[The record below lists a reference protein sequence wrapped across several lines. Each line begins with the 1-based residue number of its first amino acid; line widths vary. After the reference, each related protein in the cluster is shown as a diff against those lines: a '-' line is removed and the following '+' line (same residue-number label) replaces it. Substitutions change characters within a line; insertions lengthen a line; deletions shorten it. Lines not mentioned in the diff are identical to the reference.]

1 MFRAV
6 ESKPYKE
13 NKKPRNTTKCPETFK
28 KTIRSHGRP
37 NSGRHCPTHLLLL
50 SLLNLLPHVSSLD
63 FGNIDLVIIVL
74 GIPFRIATAIDEP
87 FGPDSS
93 DIELAALQDQAC
105 FGRRGHSVV
114 RTGDRQS
121 GIADLILR
129 TAGTTAAVFESRTI
143 FGRENE
149 RVALSSRSTNSRV

>member
-1 MFRAV
+1 M
-6 ESKPYKE
+6 
-13 NKKPRNTTKCPETFK
+13 
-28 KTIRSHGRP
+28 
-37 NSGRHCPTHLLLL
+37 
-50 SLLNLLPHVSSLD
+50 
-63 FGNIDLVIIVL
+63 L

-143 FGRENE
+143 FGREKRE
-149 RVALSSRSTNSRV
+149 GRPLLPIDELDRKSVV